1 MIMLMIMIIIMMIM
15 MIMFMMLETGCS
27 VDEDEMEKICSFLL
41 SASLDTNA
49 VQYNATAL
57 RIFQEVCFIL
67 IYKAACA
74 SVSES
79 V

>member
-1 MIMLMIMIIIMMIM
+1 MMIMIMIMMMIMM

-27 VDEDEMEKICSFLL
+27 VDEDDMEKICSFLL

-57 RIFQEVCFIL
+57 RIFQKVCFIL
-67 IYKAACA
+67 IYKAACV